1 MGIKQSARE
10 IAKKISEGT
19 TDPQH
24 LGKYSAEMLTQE
36 IYSLQNTKPMFRELK
51 WKKRFETVRQ
61 EVMKKLSRNEHS
73 IMCQVWLR
81 NLELIENQR

>member
-10 IAKKISEGT
+10 IAKKISEAKLE
-19 TDPQH
+19 PQH
-24 LGKYSAEMLTQE
+24 LGKYTAEMLTQE
-36 IYSLQNTKPMFRELK
+36 IYSLQNTKPMFREFK